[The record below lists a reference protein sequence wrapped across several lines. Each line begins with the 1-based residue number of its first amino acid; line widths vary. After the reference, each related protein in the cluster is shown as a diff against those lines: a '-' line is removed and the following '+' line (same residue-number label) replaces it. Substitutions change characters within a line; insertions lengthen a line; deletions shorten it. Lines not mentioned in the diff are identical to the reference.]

1 MTHEASSTMAS
12 SEAADTSFKTVVRP
26 SKSKRLKVTPVQK
39 TAEERTHSFTIR
51 AYFPLPPAKQ
61 KFLPIPSMRSLFT
74 ALIKVEPSIIV
85 VSPNNDKQLEL
96 NNEKFPTTEAEFK
109 KFFTVSMDTRANTKQ
124 QHIIVGCAV
133 RSERILRDIKFDK
146 TKTSFLDWLANEKV
160 FVESDALGV
169 SRTVSIGY
177 LARLHPQYT
186 NKTNLKHLLHI
197 AFDDVHIDPKLAV
210 ELDPS
215 IKPNQTAAAANGDTF
230 VTPLPPFE
238 LYKTKITHGRDK
250 DKVSTDIIGI
260 KCAADKARLLKEF
273 FSQLASP
280 ASYEKQ
286 IGFFIPT
293 GAAQTLGQQ
302 NYAKLISE
310 NHAFVTSVV
319 TIPVGDF
326 QHATLDIPF
335 SLDKNTDIDQLT
347 LQDILND
354 QPWCLSAEKTMIQNK
369 IMITTTK
376 DTLEQARKWID
387 HTLVNLYEDH
397 IEPTLN
403 VTTLKLKTFP
413 RRLDLPMQTAA
424 SMAYTKNLCARATYA
439 KVTTATHTTT
449 NQTKQQ
455 SKTRRVDV
463 SFTESDFPA
472 LPATHTTATSTT
484 QTATATNM
492 TTTAATAP
500 HPTDPPY
507 DYKVE
512 LERRAKEIEENLKPQ
527 IERLFQQLD
536 HKIDALAQAKVEQ
549 DQVNVNVSRQLDFLV
564 DAVKKLL
571 KDSANQST
579 STTQPP
585 RSGGGR

>member
-1 MTHEASSTMAS
+1 MTHEASSTMVS
-12 SEAADTSFKTVVRP
+12 SEAADTPFKTVVSP

-74 ALIKVEPSIIV
+74 ALIKVEPSIIIV
-85 VSPNNDKQLEL
+85 NPTNNKQLDLNNDKI
-96 NNEKFPTTEAEFK
+96 PTTEAEFK
-109 KFFTVSMDTRANTKQ
+109 QFFTVSMEMRANTKQ
-124 QHIIVGCAV
+124 QHIIVGCTI
-133 RSERILRDIKFDK
+133 RSECTLRDIKFDK
-146 TKTSFLDWLANEKV
+146 TKKSFLDWLTNEKV

-169 SRTVSIGY
+169 SRTISIGY

-186 NKTNLKHLLHI
+186 NKTNLKNLLQI
-197 AFDDVHIDPKLAV
+197 AFEDVHIDPKLAV

-215 IKPNQTAAAANGDTF
+215 VKPLQTTAAANGDTF

-260 KCAADKARLLKEF
+260 KCAAEKARLLKEF

-293 GAAQTLGQQ
+293 GAAHTLGQQ

-310 NHAFVTSVV
+310 NHAFVNSVV
-319 TIPVGDF
+319 MIPVSDL

-335 SLDKNTDIDQLT
+335 SLDKNTDIDQIT
-347 LQDILND
+347 LQDIIND

-376 DTLEQARKWID
+376 DTLEQARRWID

-403 VTTLKLKTFP
+403 VTTLKLKMFP
-413 RRLDLPMQTAA
+413 RRLDIPIQTAA
-424 SMAYTKNLCARATYA
+424 SKAYAKNLCNRATYA
-439 KVTTATHTTT
+439 KVTTTANTPT
-449 NQTKQQ
+449 NQTKP
-455 SKTRRVDV
+455 KPNTRRVDV

-472 LPATHTTATSTT
+472 LQETHTTAISTT
-484 QTATATNM
+484 QAANATNTTATA
-492 TTTAATAP
+492 ASAP
-500 HPTDPPY
+500 QPTDPPY

-527 IERLFQQLD
+527 LECLFQQLD
-536 HKIDALAQAKVEQ
+536 QKIDALAQAKLDQ

-571 KDSANQST
+571 KDSANQSIP
-579 STTQPP
+579 TTQSP
-585 RSGGGR
+585 RSSGGR